1 MSNDIGI
8 ISHMEGKTPPLIGV
22 NSMNTL
28 TEMLLT
34 AQQHVDS
41 LIAKQCA
48 AIDAGNVQLVDYL
61 DDVILSAEN
70 TRDILATALKKET
83 RKNRV

>member
-1 MSNDIGI
+1 MSQ
-8 ISHMEGKTPPLIGV
+8 
-22 NSMNTL
+22 L

-34 AQQHVDS
+34 AQQHVETLVS
-41 LIAKQCA
+41 KQCA
-48 AIDAGNVQLVDYL
+48 AIDAGNVKLVDYL

-70 TRDILATALKKET
+70 TRDVLAAALRKET

>member
-1 MSNDIGI
+1 
-8 ISHMEGKTPPLIGV
+8 
-22 NSMNTL
+22 MNTL

-34 AQQHVDS
+34 SQQHVDS

-48 AIDAGNVQLVDYL
+48 AIDDGNVKLVDYL

-70 TRDILATALKKET
+70 TRDVLAAALKKET